1 MPNEAYNN
9 NPEWFT
15 DYGDA
20 PTSSPTTASD
30 IIYDSGYDPDK
41 VLGDFEDV
49 FDEYDPR
56 REQFAQDRLLN
67 QQEAATLQFQQAEGQ
82 AEREKALIQ
91 DQLGAGGFLQQALT
105 RQQESLD
112 LQRGEAESAQQR
124 LEGYFDPGAPGEQG
138 RMVKGARQ
146 IAGEQVGI
154 QRGLTEAEMGFAD
167 RDLATAGGRLD
178 LQQQNI
184 EASADQ
190 QTDALTDQ
198 LTALGLDR
206 SEAER
211 QAATQTAGVGR
222 AEERLTLEQQ
232 QARGQSQFQL
242 DSLGRQRQRESLDY
256 DVGMQTQDLERS
268 LSQSEISQGIAGA
281 RRGLMDAYQSD
292 DAQAVSGFA
301 GSGARDRTQQRAIQA
316 YAGDAAAGI
325 ENLRVRA
332 GRLDISEQ
340 ELQGRF
346 SISEQELQAQ
356 EQREK
361 DKLEMQL
368 DQYDI
373 SARELAGRREDIQGG
388 LNAQT
393 QKYDINIAA
402 TQRGIGD
409 VASTEARQL
418 KGVNLSRDSQQTSYD
433 RQMSQL
439 GGQMSGYD
447 LQDASNK
454 LRFDEQAGRLES
466 QIAQIGISGR
476 GAQASFNETTGR
488 YESQLEG
495 VESQLGD
502 QGFLQRGLQNTLGG
516 MGGRFAEEV
525 FGLREQYGD
534 QTRDTIL
541 DLINDEG
548 ITDAYK
554 LGGDGEDYDRTS
566 NDFVATDNNVADE
579 EEEYYSS
586 DDAFGESGRF
596 LAEKTDVNLT
606 AAQKQSALAEAGIS
620 QDKINELMALPN
632 FGELNVRELIYMT
645 QG

>member
-1 MPNEAYNN
+1 MPLESLNN
-9 NPEWFT
+9 LPGWYT
-15 DYGDA
+15 DFGDA
-20 PTSSPTTASD
+20 PTSSPPTQKD
-30 IIYDSGYDPDK
+30 IIYEAGYDPEK
-41 VLGDFEDV
+41 VLQDFEDS
-49 FDEYDPR
+49 FEPYDPT
-56 REQFAQDRLLN
+56 REQFAQARLEN
-67 QQEAATLQFQQAEGQ
+67 REDAANLQFKQAEEQ
-82 AEREKALIQ
+82 LLREKALVDQ
-91 DQLGAGGFLQQALT
+91 QLGAEGFLQQALT
-105 RQQESLD
+105 REQESLG

-124 LEGYFDPGAPGEQG
+124 LEGYFDPGAPGEPG

-146 IAGEQVGI
+146 IAQEQVGI
-154 QRGLTEAEMGFAD
+154 QRGLTEAEMGFAG
-167 RDLATAGGRLD
+167 RDFATAGERLD

-190 QTDALTDQ
+190 QTAALTDQ

-206 SEAER
+206 AEAER
-211 QAATQTAGVGR
+211 QAGTQIAGVGR
-222 AEERLTLEQQ
+222 AEERLALEQQ
-232 QARGQSQFQL
+232 QATGQSQFEL
-242 DSLGRQRQRESLDY
+242 DSLGRQRQ
-256 DVGMQTQDLERS
+256 TQELERS
-268 LSQSEISQGIAGA
+268 LAQSEISQGIAGA
-281 RRGLMDAYQSD
+281 RRGLMEAYQSG

-301 GSGARDRTQQRAIQA
+301 GSGARDIAQQRAIQA

-325 ENLRVRA
+325 QDLRARA
-332 GRLDISEQ
+332 GRFD
-340 ELQGRF
+340 
-346 SISEQELQAQ
+346 ISEQELQAQ

-402 TQRGIGD
+402 TERGIGD

-418 KGVNLSRDSQQTSYD
+418 EGVNLSRDSQQTSYD

-439 GGQMSGYD
+439 GGQLSGYD

-476 GAQASFNETTGR
+476 GAQARFNETTGR

-502 QGFLQRGLQNTLGG
+502 DGFLQRGLQNTLGA

-525 FGLREQYGD
+525 FGLREEYGD
-534 QTRDTIL
+534 ETRDRIIDLVRDQGL
-541 DLINDEG
+541 DN
-548 ITDAYK
+548 TYK
-554 LGGDGEDYDRTS
+554 LSYEDPDLEDPEDPGD
-566 NDFVATDNNVADE
+566 NLA
-579 EEEYYSS
+579 
-586 DDAFGESGRF
+586 DDAENPYATPNESFGETGRF
-596 LAEKTDVNLT
+596 LKEKAEVNMSNDD
-606 AAQKQSALAEAGIS
+606 KRSALANAGIDQS
-620 QDKINELMALPN
+620 KINELMALPN
-632 FGELNVRELIYMT
+632 FSELSVRELIYMT

>member
-1 MPNEAYNN
+1 MPLESLNN
-9 NPEWFT
+9 LPGWYT
-15 DYGDA
+15 DFGDA
-20 PTSSPTTASD
+20 PTSSPPTQKD
-30 IIYDSGYDPDK
+30 IIYEAGYDPEK
-41 VLGDFEDV
+41 VLQDFEDS
-49 FDEYDPR
+49 FEPYDPT
-56 REQFAQDRLLN
+56 REQFAQARLAN
-67 QQEAATLQFQQAEGQ
+67 REKAANLQFEQAEDQ
-82 AEREKALIQ
+82 LLREKALVDQ
-91 DQLGAGGFLQQALT
+91 QLGAEGFLQQALT
-105 RQQESLD
+105 REQESLG
-112 LQRGEAESAQQR
+112 LQRGQAESAQQR
-124 LEGYFDPGAPGEQG
+124 LEGYFDPGAPGEPG

-146 IAGEQVGI
+146 IAQEQVGI
-154 QRGLTEAEMGFAD
+154 QRGLTEAEMGFAG
-167 RDLATAGGRLD
+167 RDFATAGERLD

-190 QTDALTDQ
+190 QTAALTDQ

-206 SEAER
+206 AEAER
-211 QAATQTAGVGR
+211 QAGTQIAGVGR
-222 AEERLTLEQQ
+222 AEERLALEQQ
-232 QARGQSQFQL
+232 QATGQSQFEL
-242 DSLGRQRQRESLDY
+242 DSLGRQRQ
-256 DVGMQTQDLERS
+256 TQELERS
-268 LSQSEISQGIAGA
+268 LAQSEISQGIAGA
-281 RRGLMDAYQSD
+281 RRGLMEAYQSG

-301 GSGARDRTQQRAIQA
+301 GSGARDIAQQRAIQA

-325 ENLRVRA
+325 QDLRARA
-332 GRLDISEQ
+332 GRFD
-340 ELQGRF
+340 
-346 SISEQELQAQ
+346 ISEQELQAQ

-402 TQRGIGD
+402 TERGIGD

-418 KGVNLSRDSQQTSYD
+418 EGVNLSRDSQQTSYD

-439 GGQMSGYD
+439 GGQLSGYD

-476 GAQASFNETTGR
+476 GAQARFNETTGR

-502 QGFLQRGLQNTLGG
+502 DGFLQRGLQNTLGA

-534 QTRDTIL
+534 ETRDRIIDLVRDQGL
-541 DLINDEG
+541 DN
-548 ITDAYK
+548 TYK
-554 LGGDGEDYDRTS
+554 LSYEDPDLKDPEDRGD
-566 NDFVATDNNVADE
+566 NPADVE
-579 EEEYYSS
+579 NPYVTPDES
-586 DDAFGESGRF
+586 FGESGRF
-596 LAEKTDVNLT
+596 LKEKAEVNMSNDD
-606 AAQKQSALAEAGIS
+606 KRSALANAGIDQS
-620 QDKINELMALPN
+620 KINELMALPN
-632 FGELNVRELIYMT
+632 FSELSVRELIYMT

>member
-20 PTSSPTTASD
+20 PTSSPTTASEV
-30 IIYDSGYDPDK
+30 IYDSGYDPELVQEDF
-41 VLGDFEDV
+41 GDS
-49 FDEYDPR
+49 FDPYDPR

-67 QQEAATLQFQQAEGQ
+67 QQKAATLQYDQAEGQ

-91 DQLGAGGFLQQALT
+91 EQTGAGGFLQQALT
-105 RQQESLD
+105 RQQESLG

-154 QRGLTEAEMGFAD
+154 QRGLTESEMGFAD

-211 QAATQTAGVGR
+211 QAGTQTAGVGR

-232 QARGQSQFQL
+232 QARGQSQFEL
-242 DSLGRQRQRESLDY
+242 DSLGRQRQ
-256 DVGMQTQDLERS
+256 TQDLERG
-268 LSQSEISQGIAGA
+268 LAQSEISQGIAGA

-332 GRLDISEQ
+332 GRFNISEQ
-340 ELQGRF
+340 ELK
-346 SISEQELQAQ
+346 AQ
-356 EQREK
+356 EQNEK
-361 DKLEMQL
+361 DKLQTQL

-373 SARELAGRREDIQGG
+373 SATELAGRREDIQGG

-393 QKYDINIAA
+393 QKYDVNIAA

-418 KGVNLSRDSQQTSYD
+418 KGVDLSRDSQQTSYD
-433 RQMSQL
+433 RQISQL

-495 VESQLGD
+495 IDKQLGD
-502 QGFLQRGLQNTLGG
+502 KGFLQRGLQNTLGG
-516 MGGRFAEEV
+516 MGGRFSEEV

-534 QTRDTIL
+534 ETRDRIL

-548 ITDAYK
+548 LGDEYK
-554 LGGDGEDYDRTS
+554 LGADLFGPTTGVDSTMGT
-566 NDFVATDNNVADE
+566 NNFVATDNNVADE
-579 EEEYYSS
+579 EEDYYSS

-596 LAEKTDVNLT
+596 LAEKTNVNLT
-606 AAQKQSALAEAGIS
+606 ATQKQSALAEAGIS